1 MEKIQVQSL
10 GWEDSLEKGM
20 AAHSSIFAWRIPWTE
35 EPGGL
40 HGAAKSQTWLS
51 DWYTLLVILKM
62 FQNFHYYFCYDDL
75 WSVIFP
81 VNCSVAQSCLTLFDP
96 MDCNPP
102 GSSVHRIL
110 QARLLKRVAVPF
122 SSLSYYYCNCF
133 GHHQRWWIWL
143 ISVCIWLLRGMT
155 ASPPPSLSSG
165 LLIPWDTTILK
176 LGPIHNPKCS
186 VKGRVTC
193 SSL

>member
-1 MEKIQVQSL
+1 
-10 GWEDSLEKGM
+10 M
-20 AAHSSIFAWRIPWTE
+20 AAT
-35 EPGGL
+35 L
-40 HGAAKSQTWLS
+40 
-51 DWYTLLVILKM
+51 YTLLIQISYTGIL
-62 FQNFHYYFCYDDL
+62 QNSKEPVFL
-75 WSVIFP
+75 NSLIFI
-81 VNCSVAQSCLTLFDP
+81 CCCCCLVAQSHSTPWDL
-96 MDCNPP
+96 MDYSPQ

-176 LGPIHNPKCS
+176 LGPIHNPNAQWKEES
-186 VKGRVTC
+186 RV
-193 SSL
+193 SHFKSKARSD